1 MTVSWIRMGLLW
13 HWHLTTASNNW
24 HKFLVM
30 QISYCVCMFIF
41 SRTRRSIAYSLSIKK
56 KILTIIKLY
65 DKNISFLFFK
75 GSRTRSQRSHFN
87 TRLPG
92 MCIYIYKI
100 CKLYDTHHHVP
111 MYAKYEHIYRQTT
124 LWNKYILYTY
134 PLFNVVVGVYIYIFY
149 KVDIKSE
156 YIRLND
162 LKNKND
168 MFLSYNFIM
177 VRIFFLSKGQVSSYS

>member
-1 MTVSWIRMGLLW
+1 M
-13 HWHLTTASNNW
+13 
-24 HKFLVM
+24 
-30 QISYCVCMFIF
+30 
-41 SRTRRSIAYSLSIKK
+41 
-56 KILTIIKLY
+56 Y

-162 LKNKND
+162 LLHVPSIKHVWWI
-168 MFLSYNFIM
+168 LIYYCVWVTQI
-177 VRIFFLSKGQVSSYS
+177 RIYHFMTSLIKKRNVFFC